1 MEWRTFRQTDHGP
14 LEAATPLSSKQPN
27 GWEHNP
33 RHKSLGSA
41 KAAGLSG
48 FKEECRKGG
57 GHTAFSWVILDHC
70 HACPEPPLKSV
81 LAKQGKALVWRP

>member
-1 MEWRTFRQTDHGP
+1 MEWKTFRQTDHGP

-33 RHKSLGSA
+33 RHKSPGSA